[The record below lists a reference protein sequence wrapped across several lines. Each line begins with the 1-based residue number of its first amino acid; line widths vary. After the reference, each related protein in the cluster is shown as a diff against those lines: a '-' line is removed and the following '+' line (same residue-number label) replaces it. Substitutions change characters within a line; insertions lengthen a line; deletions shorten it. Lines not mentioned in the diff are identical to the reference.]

1 MALVTKNRDLAT
13 SGDVQAVVN
22 GKYSGDPHQ
31 LIKDMASSLVSELC
45 SQIPGFVSA
54 PTQGVVLALFERR
67 LENWLVRDDVS
78 APEKSKPSALPVA
91 MLTPTEVV
99 AKQKVNALTTLYRY
113 DKEGQ
118 VYCVM
123 PRAKKNGRVFPAWQ
137 FVDPV
142 PNLLPQ
148 VIAALRGVMQFEIH
162 AFLVTQQDELN
173 ELSPAEVLAGRPFE
187 TRREVLPEQDR
198 ILSLP
203 VAERQKRVLELA
215 RDAGQGVA
223 D

>member
-1 MALVTKNRDLAT
+1 MTPLGGRAYTIDPRMRCFNDSSMIAL
-13 SGDVQAVVN
+13 
-22 GKYSGDPHQ
+22 PP
-31 LIKDMASSLVSELC
+31 SSLVSEL
-45 SQIPGFVSA
+45 SHQIPGLVST
-54 PTQGVVLALFERR
+54 PTKGVVLALFERR
-67 LENWLVRDDVS
+67 LENWLVRDDVPG
-78 APEKSKPSALPVA
+78 AARNRPSTLPVA
-91 MLTPTEVV
+91 MLSPTAVV
-99 AKQKVNALTTLYRY
+99 ERQKLTALTTLYRY
-113 DKEGQ
+113 DKEGK

-123 PRAKKNGRVFPAWQ
+123 PRAKRNGRVFPEWQ

-173 ELSPAEVLAGRPFE
+173 ELSPAEVLAGLPFE
-187 TRREVLPEQDR
+187 TRSQVLPEQGR

-203 VAERQKRVLELA
+203 VAERLKRVLELA
-215 RDAGQGVA
+215 SEAGRGMA